1 MKEIRKLMIRL
12 SIILFASIIIFACAS
27 TEKSL
32 TDEGENPMESENTL
46 TDGGSADTSKESEP
60 IIVEADDES
69 EDAPASELFKSKK
82 EDSMEEPSVSADL
95 SSRGAEISILDGEVL
110 TFAEED
116 GSLDGGSLSS
126 VSMRATASPPSESGL
141 KAGYSD
147 DNRQFNYFVNFLEE
161 YNTVPHLNLDISE
174 RIIFNVQDID
184 GLGIPNAVVSIKSGG
199 STIITGT
206 TLADG
211 SFRFFPS
218 LFSRE
223 FKNFEVLV
231 EDLSSGKKT
240 GDQFSRD
247 GRREID
253 LILNTKRDLEEH
265 IPLDILFILDTTGSM
280 GEEIQRLKATIQL
293 IHLNLSSL
301 STKPHLRFG
310 LVLYKDDGGE
320 EYRTQIV
327 PLTDDL
333 DKFQKE
339 LNMVEAYGGGDTPE
353 DLQAALEDSMKKI
366 KWNKD
371 GIRLAF
377 IITDAPPHLDYG
389 QEFDYVKASI
399 EAKERGIKIH
409 SVGTGGLPLDG
420 EYILRQISQFTSGR
434 YIFLTYG
441 EGGESEGGTAGS
453 VSHHTGSNF
462 QTDKLEAI
470 IIRFAKEELSYLS
483 DKPLDLDDPFFE
495 ANKIDTEEK
504 EETLD
509 TLFNMA
515 IEQLRDY
522 SSYTVDSKTK
532 AAVVPFSYKQEELS
546 LDAEYFTERLI
557 LSAEISDIFTLVE
570 RKDIQKILEEQNLQ
584 LSGITEGEDAVKIG
598 QILNADVLITGNIF
612 VGDDS
617 FELFLRLV
625 RVETG
630 EILSVTRSVIDR
642 KLGIR

>member
-1 MKEIRKLMIRL
+1 MKESWKPLIKVFIL
-12 SIILFASIIIFACAS
+12 LFASILIFACAGTAESVPDKDLIPLEPKETVIEDPTDDLSEGSGTTAEAASDESSHTS
-27 TEKSL
+27 TKDDSKLKKEEAMEAAVPLEESL
-32 TDEGENPMESENTL
+32 K
-46 TDGGSADTSKESEP
+46 SAD
-60 IIVEADDES
+60 I
-69 EDAPASELFKSKK
+69 
-82 EDSMEEPSVSADL
+82 
-95 SSRGAEISILDGEVL
+95 SSLGAEELD
-110 TFAEED
+110 FYEEEA
-116 GSLDGGSLSS
+116 SS
-126 VSMRATASPPSESGL
+126 SESAPLPVRGRTTAAPPSESGL

-161 YNTVPHLNLDISE
+161 YSTVPHLNLDISE
-174 RIIFNVQDID
+174 RIIFYVKDTNNLSIPNVQI
-184 GLGIPNAVVSIKSGG
+184 IIKSGG
-199 STIITGT
+199 NIITRGT

-218 LFSRE
+218 LFSRDLN
-223 FKNFEVLV
+223 NFEVLV
-231 EDLSSGKKT
+231 QDPASGRKT
-240 GDQFSRD
+240 GDQFTRN
-247 GRREID
+247 GRRQID
-253 LILNTKRDLEEH
+253 LNIGTERELEDRT
-265 IPLDILFILDTTGSM
+265 PLDILFILDTTGSM

-310 LVLYKDDGGE
+310 LVLYKDYGDE

-327 PLTDDL
+327 HLTDNL
-333 DKFQKE
+333 DEFQKE

-353 DLQAALEDSMKKI
+353 DLQAALEDSMKEI
-366 KWNKD
+366 RWNPT
-371 GIRLAF
+371 GLRIAF
-377 IITDAPPHLDYG
+377 VITDAPPHLDYG
-389 QEFDYVKASI
+389 QEYDYTRASV

-409 SVGTGGLPLDG
+409 TVGTGGLPLDG

-441 EGGESEGGTAGS
+441 ERGESEGGIAGS
-453 VSHHTGSNF
+453 VSHHTGANF

-483 DKPLDLDDPFFE
+483 DRPLDADDPFFE
-495 ANKIDTEEK
+495 ANKIETEEK

-509 TLFNMA
+509 TLFGMA

-522 SSYTVDSKTK
+522 SSYTIDSKTR
-532 AAVVPFSYKQEELS
+532 AAVVPLSFNQETLS

-557 LSAEISDIFTLVE
+557 LSAESSDIFTLVE

-584 LSGITEGEDAVKIG
+584 LSGVTEGEDAVKIG
-598 QILNADVLITGNIF
+598 QILNAEVLITGNLF
-612 VGDDS
+612 KKDDA

>member
-1 MKEIRKLMIRL
+1 MKQVIRL
-12 SIILFASIIIFACAS
+12 IIIILVTVLVFSCAG
-27 TEKSL
+27 TADIVDNEEPPL
-32 TDEGENPMESENTL
+32 VESEDTVI
-46 TDGGSADTSKESEP
+46 DTSPVDDAEESKP
-60 IIVEADDES
+60 NIEADDERIGS
-69 EDAPASELFKSKK
+69 SELSASKSKK
-82 EDSMEEPSVSADL
+82 EDSLSAPAVLPMESLKSVDISSSGEEEVTFYEEDPSV
-95 SSRGAEISILDGEVL
+95 RGTAP
-110 TFAEED
+110 TA
-116 GSLDGGSLSS
+116 
-126 VSMRATASPPSESGL
+126 VSGRTVSPAPSESGL

-147 DNRQFNYFVNFLEE
+147 DNRQFNYFVKFLED
-161 YNTVPHLNLDISE
+161 YKDVSHLPLDISE
-174 RIIFNVQDID
+174 RIIITLKDSE
-184 GLGIPNAVVSIKSGG
+184 GKSIPNALIQIKSGG
-199 STIITGT
+199 NILKNGV

-218 LFSRE
+218 LYS
-223 FKNFEVLV
+223 KDLQNFEILV
-231 EDLSSGKKT
+231 KDPASGKKT
-240 GDQFSRD
+240 GDQFTRD
-247 GRREID
+247 GRRQID
-253 LILNTKRDLEEH
+253 LTIGTSRQLEDQ

-280 GEEIQRLKATIQL
+280 GEEIERLKATIQL

-301 STKPHLRFG
+301 STKPLLRFG

-327 PLTDDL
+327 HLTDNL
-333 DKFQKE
+333 DEFQSK
-339 LNMVEAYGGGDTPE
+339 LNLVEAYGGGDTPE
-353 DLQAALEDSMKKI
+353 DLQAALEDSMKEI
-366 KWNKD
+366 KWNTD
-371 GIRLAF
+371 GIRLAY

-389 QEFDYVKASI
+389 QGYDYTKASI

-441 EGGESEGGTAGS
+441 EGGESEGGAAGS
-453 VSHHTGSNF
+453 VSHHTGANF

-470 IIRFAKEELSYLS
+470 IIRFAREELANLS

-495 ANKIDTEEK
+495 ANKIETEQK

-515 IEQLRDY
+515 MEQLRDY

-532 AAVVPFSYKQEELS
+532 AAVVPFSYNPNDLS
-546 LDAEYFTERLI
+546 LDSEYFTERLI
-557 LSAEISDIFTLVE
+557 LSSEAADIFKLVE

-584 LSGITEGEDAVKIG
+584 LSGITEGEDAITIG
-598 QILNADVLITGNIF
+598 QILNADVLITGNLF
-612 VGDDS
+612 KKES
-617 FELFLRLV
+617 AFELFLRLV

-630 EILSVTRSVIDR
+630 EILSVTRSVIDG